1 MFEPLRLSKGTTF
14 WRHLF
19 PLPPV
24 PIDQYNN
31 GAPRHHNSFS
41 LSFYPRA
48 LHNKVAGI
56 SQPWRVSSITWH
68 RAKER
73 GWRDGSASKLW
84 GAREPQPKKSHGLPI
99 CQQSQL
105 TSVRDRGS
113 RRSFMHRKKKT
124 RGLYHDGGRDP
135 IFFVRWKL
143 CIQVSPIGP
152 SISGGVSQIEI
163 WHLEPRRRCSLAL
176 IWTIASDKLFV
187 SSLSPGEA
195 SDNV

>member
-14 WRHLF
+14 WWHLF

-84 GAREPQPKKSHGLPI
+84 GAREPQPKKSRGLPI

-113 RRSFMHRKKKT
+113 RRSFMHQKKKNKGSLS
-124 RGLYHDGGRDP
+124 RRWPRSH
-135 IFFVRWKL
+135 FFCKMKTVY
-143 CIQVSPIGP
+143 S
-152 SISGGVSQIEI
+152 S
-163 WHLEPRRRCSLAL
+163 EPD
-176 IWTIASDKLFV
+176 WTIHQRRGESNWNLTFRASTPLLTGTDMNYSEWQIVCIKPV
-187 SSLSPGEA
+187 PGWSLW
-195 SDNV
+195 